1 MPHDHRSGATVPR
14 LQLVLAAVLFSTGGA
29 AIKATTLN
37 AMQVA
42 SLRSG
47 IAALTLLMLLPAAR
61 RGFSRRSIVIAAAYA
76 ATMILFVVANKW
88 TTAASAIFLQATAP
102 LYIMLLAPTLLG
114 EPVRRRD
121 VAFVAIMAA
130 GMALFFLGS
139 HVPAATA
146 PRPVAGLVA
155 GGLSGLTW
163 ALTIMGLRSASR
175 HQGDP
180 ATVARS
186 VPTAQP
192 ARDPLATSV
201 LLGNAFASA
210 ACLPFALPLPS
221 MTPQDIVL
229 IVYLGIFQIGVAYVL
244 LTAGIRHVAAL
255 AASILLLAE
264 PALSPFWAWIFHG
277 EVPGALSL
285 VGGVIILG
293 ATIARTV
300 LDTSRQAERPA
311 VAS

>member
-1 MPHDHRSGATVPR
+1 MPQDHDSGATVPR

-29 AIKATTLN
+29 AIKATALT

-47 IAALTLLMLLPAAR
+47 IAALTLLALMPAAR
-61 RGFSRRSIVIAAAYA
+61 RGFGRRSVVIAAAYA

-121 VAFVAIMAA
+121 VAFVAIMAG
-130 GMALFFLGS
+130 GMALFFFGAQE
-139 HVPAATA
+139 PAATA

-163 ALTIMGLRSASR
+163 ALTIMGLRSGSRPRGGPATASR
-175 HQGDP
+175 
-180 ATVARS
+180 
-186 VPTAQP
+186 P

-221 MTPQDIVL
+221 FSAKDIVL
-229 IVYLGIFQIGVAYVL
+229 ILYLGIFQIGIAYAL
-244 LTAGIRHVAAL
+244 LTAGIRHVGAL

-264 PALSPFWAWIFHG
+264 PALSPFWAWLFHG
-277 EVPGALSL
+277 EVPGMLSL
-285 VGGVIILG
+285 AGGAIILG

-300 LDTSRQAERPA
+300 LDTGRETQRAAE
-311 VAS
+311 ASP